1 MKTKKK
7 PNLALTWLMP
17 LGTLIQFMLPRWV
30 VIRIAA
36 LIGILANKLNH
47 RQRERLIENYR
58 HIWGQDT
65 PKNVLNETARQAFK
79 NLCVCYAD
87 LLRVPVMKKRTAFI
101 GELDRKTIDR
111 VLAQSRGVILVT
123 GHIGNWDL
131 AGVFLSALGYP
142 ISAVVEPIPRGWTK
156 TFNRYRSACAME
168 TIPIPERQRINRA
181 IESKR
186 VLALVADRDLTG
198 RGILCPA
205 FDAHRY
211 FPKGP
216 AAYSL
221 RYDVPIVIGY
231 FVRQQKKNGPPY
243 IGVIEGP
250 IEFQVTG
257 DMDNDIKNLTA
268 LIASQLNEL
277 IRRYPDQWLVFNA
290 NWQ

>member
-1 MKTKKK
+1 
-7 PNLALTWLMP
+7 MP

-30 VIRIAA
+30 VVRIATF
-36 LIGILANKLNH
+36 IGIIADKLSP
-47 RQRERLIENYR
+47 RQRKRLIENYR
-58 HIWGQDT
+58 HIRGQNT
-65 PKNVLNETARQAFK
+65 PENVLEATARQAFK

-87 LLRVPVMKKRTAFI
+87 LLRVPVMKKRTALI
-101 GELDRKTIDR
+101 GELDCRTIDR
-111 VLAQSRGVILVT
+111 VLAQGRGAILVT

-156 TFNRYRSACAME
+156 TFNRYRSACSME

-181 IESKR
+181 IEKKR
-186 VLALVADRDLTG
+186 LLALVADRDLTG

-216 AAYSL
+216 AVYSL
-221 RYDVPIVIGY
+221 RYGVPIVIGY
-231 FVRQQKKNGPPY
+231 FVRQQKKNSPPY
-243 IGVIEGP
+243 LGVIEGP
-250 IEFQVTG
+250 IEFQATG
-257 DMDNDIKNLTA
+257 DMDTDINNLTS
-268 LIASQLNEL
+268 LIAFRLNEL